1 MNIFRKTIFEKY
13 VFLVHYK
20 YNLNKKNKYS
30 QVLIWFTLNL
40 VLNKV
45 IIKFN
50 SNRLKKIILFNYI
63 KPLHTHYIY
72 IYIYIYL
79 LRKD

>member
-1 MNIFRKTIFEKY
+1 MSSLYI
-13 VFLVHYK
+13 K